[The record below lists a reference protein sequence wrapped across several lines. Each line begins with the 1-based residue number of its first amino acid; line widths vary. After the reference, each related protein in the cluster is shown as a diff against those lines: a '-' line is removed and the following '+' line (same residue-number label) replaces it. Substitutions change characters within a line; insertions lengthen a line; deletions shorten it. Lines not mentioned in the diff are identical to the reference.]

1 MGAPCAPEF
10 LPGGQ
15 LSIQD
20 TVHILGEVQGTGK
33 GSIVSFCSCTLLV
46 KCHIQ
51 LQV

>member
-20 TVHILGEVQGTGK
+20 TVHILGKVQGTGK
-33 GSIVSFCSCTLLV
+33 GSIVSFCSCTLVV